1 MSSNPFGGIRET
13 DRWLTARF
21 QLGDEG
27 KIERRLIGLA
37 AHSGDTWLILLGLGL
52 IWLIG
57 DAAWH
62 ALAIQTFIAILVL
75 AIFIGLS
82 KFTFRRKRPEGDWGQ
97 IYRKTDPHSFPSG
110 HAARATLLLVLAF
123 GLGPAWLG
131 LLVLV
136 WAIVVSISRIVMGMH
151 FVSDVIVGSFIGFSA
166 GLLVLLVLS

>member
-1 MSSNPFGGIRET
+1 MSSNPFDGIRET
-13 DRWLTARF
+13 DHRLTARL

-52 IWLIG
+52 IWLIR

-62 ALAIQTFIAILVL
+62 ALTIQTVIAIIVL
-75 AIFIGLS
+75 AIFVGII

-110 HAARATLLLVLAF
+110 HAARAALLVVLAF

-136 WAIVVSISRIVMGMH
+136 WAIVVSLSRIVMGLH
-151 FVSDVIVGSFIGFSA
+151 FVSDVVVGSLIGLSA
-166 GLLVLLVLS
+166 GLLTLAVLS

>member
-1 MSSNPFGGIRET
+1 MSSNPFDGVRET
-13 DRWLTARF
+13 DHRLTARL

-62 ALAIQTFIAILVL
+62 ALAIQTIIAILVL
-75 AIFIGLS
+75 AIFVGLI

-110 HAARATLLLVLAF
+110 HAARAALLVVLAF

-136 WAIVVSISRIVMGMH
+136 WAIVVSLSRIVMGLH
-151 FVSDVIVGSFIGFSA
+151 FVSDVVVGSLIGLSA
-166 GLLVLLVLS
+166 GLLTLAVLS

>member
-1 MSSNPFGGIRET
+1 MSSNPFDGIRET
-13 DRWLTARF
+13 DRRLTARL

-62 ALAIQTFIAILVL
+62 ALAIQTVIAILVL
-75 AIFIGLS
+75 AIFVGII

-97 IYRKTDPHSFPSG
+97 LYRKTDPHSFPSG
-110 HAARATLLLVLAF
+110 HAARAALLVVLAF

-136 WAIVVSISRIVMGMH
+136 WAIVVSLSRIVMGLH
-151 FVSDVIVGSFIGFSA
+151 FVSDVVVGSLIGLSA
-166 GLLVLLVLS
+166 GLLTLAVLS